1 LSFKDMSLVDEVKS
15 RSDIVQVIS
24 DYVDLDTSS
33 RQPKAL
39 CPFHSERS
47 PSFVIYPESGS
58 WRCFGSC
65 ADGGDVISF
74 MMKKENLSFVEALE
88 NLANRAGIKVEE
100 RNNEPRKKPVTGLIQ
115 ANEIASEYFLSRLKA
130 PIGVETLEYLKDRG
144 IDIETAVRRGLGL
157 APSGMETLSGHLR
170 TRNVQARTARDAGL
184 ITRKDDGSWRDMFTG
199 RLTIE
204 IRDARDRIIG
214 YGARTLDGSEPKY
227 LNTPQTD
234 AFDKSSIMYGL
245 NWAAESIRDSNE
257 AVVVEGYMDV
267 ITAHE
272 HGFTNVV
279 ASMGT
284 AVTAQQLD
292 SLSRHATSGGPGTV
306 ILCLDS
312 DAAGEAATMRALES
326 VTAELNSGRRKGLE
340 VKVARPDG
348 GKDPDEAIRSDPDSW
363 RASLTAAEP
372 LLDYLIV
379 AKSKLH
385 NLESGQGIADF
396 ANSVAP
402 LIYNITNDYDQ
413 DRYWSTI
420 SKLAGV
426 TEQRLKSIVDKPRS
440 TSRKGSRSGL
450 VGFGNNTRRNASFK
464 RESSSQFM
472 DSGRISSDQVSEV
485 LNTTG
490 GDALE
495 EHLLALVLQLDD
507 LREHA
512 IAMPPEFLHQ
522 SDNRALFTA
531 WQSSAKLGG
540 ISPELGEDLTE
551 KAHRLAEHELP
562 PSDQAR
568 HVEEVTQC
576 VMRLRERHSR
586 KIKVLEK
593 ERLEEYKELDSEEA
607 EELLRQSLLPNENLR
622 KAMTGRA

>member
-1 LSFKDMSLVDEVKS
+1 MALVDEVKS

-47 PSFVIYPESGS
+47 PSFVIYPETGS

-65 ADGGDVISF
+65 AEGGDVISF
-74 MMKKENLSFVEALE
+74 MMKRENLSFPEALE
-88 NLANRAGIKVEE
+88 NLANRAGIKIEE
-100 RNNEPRKKPVTGLIQ
+100 RKNEPRKKPVTGLIE
-115 ANEIASEYFLSRLKA
+115 ANDIAAEYFFSRLKA
-130 PIGVETLEYLKDRG
+130 PVGESTVEYLADRG
-144 IDIETAVRRGLGL
+144 IDIETAKRRGLGL
-157 APSGMETLSGHLR
+157 APDGMETLSGHLR

-234 AFDKSSIMYGL
+234 AFEKSSILYGL
-245 NWAAESIRDSNE
+245 NWAGDSIRSLNE
-257 AVVVEGYMDV
+257 VVVVEGYMDV
-267 ITAHE
+267 IAAHE

-284 AVTAQQLD
+284 AVTGEQLD
-292 SLSRHATSGGPGTV
+292 ALTRYSTAGGTGTV
-306 ILCLDS
+306 VLCLDS

-326 VTAELNSGRRKGLE
+326 VTAELSTGRRRGLV

-348 GKDPDEAIRSDPDSW
+348 GKDPDEAIRSNPDSW
-363 RASLTAAEP
+363 RTSLNEAEP

-396 ANSVAP
+396 GNSVAP
-402 LIYNITNDYDQ
+402 LIYNVSNDYDR
-413 DRYWSTI
+413 DRYWSTTAT
-420 SKLAGV
+420 LAGV
-426 TEQRLKSIVDKPRS
+426 TEQRLKSIVDKPRNS
-440 TSRKGSRSGL
+440 QRRTSVRRAGNRPQTVESR
-450 VGFGNNTRRNASFK
+450 
-464 RESSSQFM
+464 
-472 DSGRISSDQVSEV
+472 RISSEQANDVIQSAA
-485 LNTTG
+485 
-490 GDALE
+490 GDTLE
-495 EHLLALVLQLDD
+495 EHLLSLLLQRED

-531 WQSSAKLGG
+531 WQSSSKIDE
-540 ISPELGEDLTE
+540 ISHELGEELTE
-551 KAHRLAEHELP
+551 KAHRLAESELP
-562 PSDQAR
+562 PSDQAL
-568 HVEEVTQC
+568 HVEDVTQC
-576 VMRLRERHSR
+576 VMRLRERHYR
-586 KIKVLEK
+586 RIKELQT
-593 ERLEEYKELDSEEA
+593 ERLKELEGEEA
-607 EELLRQSLLPNENLR
+607 QELLDQSLLSNENLR
-622 KAMTGRA
+622 KVMTGRA

>member
-1 LSFKDMSLVDEVKS
+1 MALVDEVKS

-47 PSFVIYPESGS
+47 PSFVIYPETGS

-65 ADGGDVISF
+65 AEGGDVISF
-74 MMKKENLSFVEALE
+74 MMKRENLSFPEALE
-88 NLANRAGIKVEE
+88 NLANRAGIKIEE
-100 RNNEPRKKPVTGLIQ
+100 RKNEPRKKPVTGLIE
-115 ANEIASEYFLSRLKA
+115 ANDIAAEYFFSRLKA
-130 PIGVETLEYLKDRG
+130 PVGESTVEYLADRG
-144 IDIETAVRRGLGL
+144 IDIETAKRRGLGL
-157 APSGMETLSGHLR
+157 APDGMETLSGHLR

-234 AFDKSSIMYGL
+234 AFEKSSILYGL
-245 NWAAESIRDSNE
+245 NWAGDSIRSLNE
-257 AVVVEGYMDV
+257 VVVVEGYMDV
-267 ITAHE
+267 IAAHE

-284 AVTAQQLD
+284 AVTGEQLD
-292 SLSRHATSGGPGTV
+292 ALTRYSTAGGTGTV
-306 ILCLDS
+306 VLCLDS

-326 VTAELNSGRRKGLE
+326 VTAELSTGRRRGLV

-348 GKDPDEAIRSDPDSW
+348 GKDPDEAIRSNPDSW
-363 RASLTAAEP
+363 RTSLNEAEP

-396 ANSVAP
+396 GNSVAP
-402 LIYNITNDYDQ
+402 LIYNVSNDYDR
-413 DRYWSTI
+413 DRYWSTTAT
-420 SKLAGV
+420 LAGV
-426 TEQRLKSIVDKPRS
+426 TEQRLKSIVNKPRNS
-440 TSRKGSRSGL
+440 QRRTSVRRAGNRPQTVGSR
-450 VGFGNNTRRNASFK
+450 
-464 RESSSQFM
+464 
-472 DSGRISSDQVSEV
+472 RISSEQANDVIQSAA
-485 LNTTG
+485 
-490 GDALE
+490 GDTLE
-495 EHLLALVLQLDD
+495 EHLLSLLLQRED

-531 WQSSAKLGG
+531 WQSSSKIDE
-540 ISPELGEDLTE
+540 ISHELGEELTE
-551 KAHRLAEHELP
+551 KAHRLAESELP
-562 PSDQAR
+562 PSDQAL
-568 HVEEVTQC
+568 HVEDVTQC
-576 VMRLRERHSR
+576 VMRLRERHYR
-586 KIKVLEK
+586 RIKELQT
-593 ERLEEYKELDSEEA
+593 ERLKELEGEEA
-607 EELLRQSLLPNENLR
+607 QELLDQSLLSNENLR
-622 KAMTGRA
+622 KVMTGRA

>member
-1 LSFKDMSLVDEVKS
+1 MALVDEVKS

-47 PSFVIYPESGS
+47 PSFVIYPETGS

-65 ADGGDVISF
+65 AEGGDVISF
-74 MMKKENLSFVEALE
+74 MMKRENLSFPEALE
-88 NLANRAGIKVEE
+88 NLANRAGIKIEE
-100 RNNEPRKKPVTGLIQ
+100 RKNEPRKKPVTGLIE
-115 ANEIASEYFLSRLKA
+115 ANDIAAEYFFSRLKA
-130 PIGVETLEYLKDRG
+130 PVGESTVEYLADRG
-144 IDIETAVRRGLGL
+144 IDIETAKRRGLGL
-157 APSGMETLSGHLR
+157 APDGMETLSGHLR

-234 AFDKSSIMYGL
+234 AFEKSSILYGL
-245 NWAAESIRDSNE
+245 NWAGDSIRSLNE

-267 ITAHE
+267 IAAHE

-284 AVTAQQLD
+284 AVTGEQLD
-292 SLSRHATSGGPGTV
+292 ALTRYSTAGGTGTV
-306 ILCLDS
+306 VLCLDS

-326 VTAELNSGRRKGLE
+326 VTAELSTGRRRGLV

-348 GKDPDEAIRSDPDSW
+348 GKDPDEAIRSNPDSW
-363 RASLTAAEP
+363 RTSLNEAEP

-396 ANSVAP
+396 GNSVAP
-402 LIYNITNDYDQ
+402 LIYNVSNDYDR
-413 DRYWSTI
+413 DRYWSTTAT
-420 SKLAGV
+420 LAGV
-426 TEQRLKSIVDKPRS
+426 TEQRLKSIVDKPR
-440 TSRKGSRSGL
+440 TSQRRSSVRRAGNRPQT
-450 VGFGNNTRRNASFK
+450 VGAR
-464 RESSSQFM
+464 
-472 DSGRISSDQVSEV
+472 RISSEQANDVIQSSA
-485 LNTTG
+485 
-490 GDALE
+490 GDTLE
-495 EHLLALVLQLDD
+495 EHFLSLLLQRED

-512 IAMPPEFLHQ
+512 IAMPSEFMNE

-531 WQSSAKLGG
+531 WQASSRIDE
-540 ISPELGEDLTE
+540 ISHELGEELTE
-551 KAHRLAEHELP
+551 KAHRLAESELP
-562 PSDQAR
+562 PSDQAL
-568 HVEEVTQC
+568 HVEDVTQC
-576 VMRLRERHSR
+576 VMRLRERHYR
-586 KIKVLEK
+586 RIKELQT
-593 ERLEEYKELDSEEA
+593 ERLKELEGEEA
-607 EELLRQSLLPNENLR
+607 QELLDQSLLSNENLR
-622 KAMTGRA
+622 KVMTGRA

>member
-1 LSFKDMSLVDEVKS
+1 MSVKDMALVDEVKS

-464 RESSSQFM
+464 RGNSSQFM
-472 DSGRISSDQVSEV
+472 DPGRISSDQVSEV

>member
-1 LSFKDMSLVDEVKS
+1 MALVDEVKS

-65 ADGGDVISF
+65 AEGGDVISF
-74 MMKKENLSFVEALE
+74 IMKKENLSFVESLE

-100 RNNEPRKKPVTGLIQ
+100 RKNEPRKKPITSLIE

-130 PIGVETLEYLKDRG
+130 PVGEETLEYLKDRG

-214 YGARTLDGSEPKY
+214 YGARALDGSEPKY

-245 NWAAESIRDSNE
+245 NWAAESIRASNE

-267 ITAHE
+267 IAAHE

-284 AVTAQQLD
+284 AVTGQQLD
-292 SLSRHATSGGPGTV
+292 SLSRHATAGGIGTI

-385 NLESGQGIADF
+385 NLESGRGIADF

-402 LIYNITNDYDQ
+402 LIYNISNDYDQ
-413 DRYWSTI
+413 DRYWSRI

-440 TSRKGSRSGL
+440 TSRKGPRS
-450 VGFGNNTRRNASFK
+450 GFGNGARRNGSFK
-464 RESSSQFM
+464 RGNSSQLV
-472 DSGRISSDQVSEV
+472 DSGRISSEQVSEV

-495 EHLLALVLQLDD
+495 EHLLALVLQLED

-512 IAMPPEFLHQ
+512 IAMPPEFLHH

-531 WQSSAKLGG
+531 WKSSSNLGE
-540 ISPELGEDLTE
+540 ISHELGEDLTE
-551 KAHRLAEHELP
+551 KAHRLVEHELP

-568 HVEEVTQC
+568 HIEDVTQC
-576 VMRLRERHSR
+576 VMRLRERHFR
-586 KIKVLEK
+586 QIKK
-593 ERLEEYKELDSEEA
+593 SQTERFKELEGDEA
-607 EELLRQSLLPNENLR
+607 AELLDQSLLPNENLR
-622 KAMTGRA
+622 KVMTGRA

>member
-1 LSFKDMSLVDEVKS
+1 MALVDEVKS

-47 PSFVIYPESGS
+47 PSFVIYPETGS

-65 ADGGDVISF
+65 AEGGDVISF
-74 MMKKENLSFVEALE
+74 VMKQENLSFPEALE
-88 NLANRAGIKVEE
+88 NLANRAGIKIEE
-100 RNNEPRKKPVTGLIQ
+100 RKNEPRKKPVTGLIE
-115 ANEIASEYFLSRLKA
+115 ANDIAAEYFFSRLKA
-130 PIGVETLEYLKDRG
+130 PVGESTVEYLADRG
-144 IDIETAVRRGLGL
+144 IDIETAKRRGLGL
-157 APSGMETLSGHLR
+157 APDGMETLSGHLR

-234 AFDKSSIMYGL
+234 AFEKSSILYGL
-245 NWAAESIRDSNE
+245 NWAGDSIRSLNE

-267 ITAHE
+267 IAAHE

-284 AVTAQQLD
+284 AVTGEQLD
-292 SLSRHATSGGPGTV
+292 ALTRYSTAGGTGTV
-306 ILCLDS
+306 VLCLDS

-326 VTAELNSGRRKGLE
+326 VTAELSTGRRRGLV

-363 RASLTAAEP
+363 RTSLNEAEP
-372 LLDYLIV
+372 LLDYLIA
-379 AKSKLH
+379 AKAKLH

-402 LIYNITNDYDQ
+402 LIYNVSNDYDR
-413 DRYWSTI
+413 DRYWSTTAT
-420 SKLAGV
+420 LAGV
-426 TEQRLKSIVDKPRS
+426 TEQRLKSIVDKPR
-440 TSRKGSRSGL
+440 TSQRRSSVRRAGNRPQT
-450 VGFGNNTRRNASFK
+450 VGAR
-464 RESSSQFM
+464 
-472 DSGRISSDQVSEV
+472 RISSEQANDVIQSSA
-485 LNTTG
+485 
-490 GDALE
+490 GDTLE
-495 EHLLALVLQLDD
+495 EHFLSLLLQRED

-512 IAMPPEFLHQ
+512 IAMPSEFMNE

-531 WQSSAKLGG
+531 WQASSRIDE
-540 ISPELGEDLTE
+540 ISHELGEELTE
-551 KAHRLAEHELP
+551 KAHRLAESELP
-562 PSDQAR
+562 PSDQAL
-568 HVEEVTQC
+568 HVEDVTQC
-576 VMRLRERHSR
+576 VMRLRERHYR
-586 KIKVLEK
+586 RIKELQT
-593 ERLEEYKELDSEEA
+593 ERLKELEGEEA
-607 EELLRQSLLPNENLR
+607 QELLDQSLLSNENLR
-622 KAMTGRA
+622 KVMTGRA

>member
-1 LSFKDMSLVDEVKS
+1 MALVDEVKS

-47 PSFVIYPESGS
+47 PSFVIYPETGS

-65 ADGGDVISF
+65 AEGGDVISF
-74 MMKKENLSFVEALE
+74 VMKQENQSFAEALS
-88 NLANRAGIKVEE
+88 NLADRAGIKVED
-100 RNNEPRKKPVTGLIQ
+100 RKNEPRKKPVTGLIE

-130 PIGVETLEYLKDRG
+130 PVGAETLEYLTDRG

-157 APSGMETLSGHLR
+157 APSWMETLSGHLR

-204 IRDARDRIIG
+204 IRDGRDRLIG
-214 YGARTLDGSEPKY
+214 FGARTLDGSEPKY

-245 NWAAESIRDSNE
+245 NWAAESIRAANE

-267 ITAHE
+267 IAAHE

-284 AVTAQQLD
+284 AVTGQQLD
-292 SLSRHATSGGPGTV
+292 SLARHASAGGTGTI

-312 DAAGEAATMRALES
+312 DAAGEAATMRSLDGLVDEINA
-326 VTAELNSGRRKGLE
+326 GRNRKVE
-340 VKVARPDG
+340 IKVARPDG

-363 RASLTAAEP
+363 KASLQDAQP

-385 NLESGQGIADF
+385 NLKSGQGIADF
-396 ANSVAP
+396 ANSVAS
-402 LIYNITNDYDQ
+402 LIYMVKNDYDR
-413 DRYWSTI
+413 DRYWLATATI
-420 SKLAGV
+420 AGV
-426 TEQRLKSIVDKPRS
+426 SEQRLKSIVDKP
-440 TSRKGSRSGL
+440 KQASRSGSRRKYSSKR
-450 VGFGNNTRRNASFK
+450 GNK
-464 RESSSQFM
+464 SQFVA
-472 DSGRISSDQVSEV
+472 SERISSQQVTEV
-485 LNTTG
+485 LGASNR
-490 GDALE
+490 DPLE
-495 EHLLALVLQLDD
+495 EHLLSLVLQQED

-512 IAMPPEFLHQ
+512 VAMPTEFFHAT
-522 SDNRALFTA
+522 DNRALFTA
-531 WQSSAKLGG
+531 WQSSSTLGE
-540 ISPELGEDLTE
+540 IAHELGEELTKKAHLLTE
-551 KAHRLAEHELP
+551 RELP

-568 HVEEVTQC
+568 HIEDVTQC
-576 VMRLRERHSR
+576 VMRLRERHFR
-586 KIKVLEK
+586 RIKK
-593 ERLEEYKELDSEEA
+593 QQTERFKELEGDEVQ
-607 EELLRQSLLPNENLR
+607 ELLDQSLLPNENLR
-622 KAMTGRA
+622 KVMTGRA

>member
-1 LSFKDMSLVDEVKS
+1 MALVDEVKS

-115 ANEIASEYFLSRLKA
+115 ANDIASEYFLSRLKA

>member
-1 LSFKDMSLVDEVKS
+1 MALVDEVKS

-65 ADGGDVISF
+65 AEGGDVISF
-74 MMKKENLSFVEALE
+74 IMKKENLSFVEALE

-100 RNNEPRKKPVTGLIQ
+100 RKNEPRKKPITGLIE

-130 PIGVETLEYLKDRG
+130 PVGEETLEYLKDRG

-214 YGARTLDGSEPKY
+214 YGARALDGSEPKY

-245 NWAAESIRDSNE
+245 NWAAESIRASNE

-267 ITAHE
+267 IAAHE

-284 AVTAQQLD
+284 AVTGQQLD
-292 SLSRHATSGGPGTV
+292 SLSRHATAGGIGTI

-385 NLESGQGIADF
+385 NLESGRGIADF

-402 LIYNITNDYDQ
+402 LIYNISNDYDQ

-440 TSRKGSRSGL
+440 TSRKGPRS
-450 VGFGNNTRRNASFK
+450 GFGNGARRNGSFK
-464 RESSSQFM
+464 RGNSSQFM
-472 DSGRISSDQVSEV
+472 DSGRISSEQVSEV

-495 EHLLALVLQLDD
+495 EHLLALVLQLED

-512 IAMPPEFLHQ
+512 IAMPPEFLHH

-531 WQSSAKLGG
+531 WKSSSNLGE
-540 ISPELGEDLTE
+540 ISHELGEDLTE

-568 HVEEVTQC
+568 HVEDVTQC
-576 VMRLRERHSR
+576 VMRLRERHFR
-586 KIKVLEK
+586 QIKK
-593 ERLEEYKELDSEEA
+593 SQTERFKELEGDEA
-607 EELLRQSLLPNENLR
+607 AELLDQSLLPNENLR
-622 KAMTGRA
+622 KVMTGRA

>member
-1 LSFKDMSLVDEVKS
+1 MALVDQVKS

-47 PSFVIYPESGS
+47 PSFVIYPETGS

-65 ADGGDVISF
+65 AEGGDVISF
-74 MMKKENLSFVEALE
+74 MMKRENLSFPEALE
-88 NLANRAGIKVEE
+88 NLANRAGIKIEE
-100 RNNEPRKKPVTGLIQ
+100 RKNEPRKKPVTGLIE
-115 ANEIASEYFLSRLKA
+115 ANDIAAEYFFSRLKA
-130 PIGVETLEYLKDRG
+130 PVGESTVEYLDDRG
-144 IDIETAVRRGLGL
+144 IDIETAKRRGLGL
-157 APSGMETLSGHLR
+157 APDGMETLSGHLR

-214 YGARTLDGSEPKY
+214 FGARTLDGSEPKY

-234 AFDKSSIMYGL
+234 AFEKSSILYGL
-245 NWAAESIRDSNE
+245 NWAGDSIRSLNE
-257 AVVVEGYMDV
+257 AIVVEGYMDV
-267 ITAHE
+267 IAAHE

-284 AVTAQQLD
+284 AVTGEQLD
-292 SLSRHATSGGPGTV
+292 ALARYSTAGGTGTV
-306 ILCLDS
+306 VLCLDS

-326 VTAELNSGRRKGLE
+326 VTEELSSGRRRGLV

-363 RASLTAAEP
+363 RMSLNEAKP

-402 LIYNITNDYDQ
+402 LIYNVSNDYDR
-413 DRYWSTI
+413 DRYWSTTAT
-420 SKLAGV
+420 LVGV
-426 TEQRLKSIVDKPRS
+426 TDQRLKSIVDRPR
-440 TSRKGSRSGL
+440 TSQHRASVRRGGNRPQT
-450 VGFGNNTRRNASFK
+450 VGAR
-464 RESSSQFM
+464 
-472 DSGRISSDQVSEV
+472 RISSEQVNDVIQSSSSD
-485 LNTTG
+485 T
-490 GDALE
+490 LE
-495 EHLLALVLQLDD
+495 EHLLSLLLQRED

-512 IAMPPEFLHQ
+512 IAMPPEFLRQ

-531 WQSSAKLGG
+531 WQSSSKIGE
-540 ISPELGEDLTE
+540 ISHELGEELTE
-551 KAHRLAEHELP
+551 KAHRLAESELP
-562 PSDQAR
+562 PSDQAL
-568 HVEEVTQC
+568 HVEDVTQC
-576 VMRLRERHSR
+576 VMRLRERHYR
-586 KIKVLEK
+586 RI
-593 ERLEEYKELDSEEA
+593 KELQTEQLKELEGEEA
-607 EELLRQSLLPNENLR
+607 QELLDQSLLPNENLR
-622 KAMTGRA
+622 KVMTGLA

>member
-1 LSFKDMSLVDEVKS
+1 MALVDEVKS

-47 PSFVIYPESGS
+47 PSFVIYPETGS

-65 ADGGDVISF
+65 AEGGDVISF
-74 MMKKENLSFVEALE
+74 MMKRENLSFPEALE
-88 NLANRAGIKVEE
+88 NLANRAGIKIEE
-100 RNNEPRKKPVTGLIQ
+100 RKNEPRKKPVTGLIE
-115 ANEIASEYFLSRLKA
+115 ANDIAAEYFLSRLKA
-130 PIGVETLEYLKDRG
+130 PVGESTVEYLSDRG
-144 IDIETAVRRGLGL
+144 IDIETAKRRGLGL
-157 APSGMETLSGHLR
+157 APDGMETLSGHLR

-184 ITRKDDGSWRDMFTG
+184 MTRKDDGSWRDMFRG

-214 YGARTLDGSEPKY
+214 FGARTLDGTEPKY

-234 AFDKSSIMYGL
+234 AFEKSSILYGL
-245 NWAAESIRDSNE
+245 NWAGDSIRSLNE
-257 AVVVEGYMDV
+257 AIVVEGYMDV
-267 ITAHE
+267 IAAHE

-284 AVTAQQLD
+284 AVTGEQLD
-292 SLSRHATSGGPGTV
+292 SLARYATAGGTGTV
-306 ILCLDS
+306 VLCLDS

-326 VTAELNSGRRKGLE
+326 VTAELSSGRRRGLV

-363 RASLTAAEP
+363 RTSLSEAEP

-402 LIYNITNDYDQ
+402 LIYNVSNDYDR
-413 DRYWSTI
+413 DRYWSTTAT
-420 SKLAGV
+420 LAGV
-426 TEQRLKSIVDKPRS
+426 TEQRLKSIVDRPRTTQRR
-440 TSRKGSRSGL
+440 TSAKRAGNRPQT
-450 VGFGNNTRRNASFK
+450 VGAR
-464 RESSSQFM
+464 
-472 DSGRISSDQVSEV
+472 RISSDQVNDVIQSSA
-485 LNTTG
+485 
-490 GDALE
+490 GDTLE
-495 EHLLALVLQLDD
+495 EHLLSLLLQIED

-512 IAMPPEFLHQ
+512 IAMPAEFLHQ

-531 WQSSAKLGG
+531 WQSSSKIGE
-540 ISPELGEDLTE
+540 ISHELGEELTE
-551 KAHRLAEHELP
+551 KAHRLAESELP
-562 PSDQAR
+562 PSDQAL
-568 HVEEVTQC
+568 HVEDVTQC
-576 VMRLRERHSR
+576 VMRLRERHYR
-586 KIKVLEK
+586 RIKELQT
-593 ERLEEYKELDSEEA
+593 ERLKELEGEEA
-607 EELLRQSLLPNENLR
+607 QELLDQSLLPNENLR
-622 KAMTGRA
+622 EVMTGRA

>member
-1 LSFKDMSLVDEVKS
+1 MALVDEVKS

-47 PSFVIYPESGS
+47 PSFVIYPETGS

-65 ADGGDVISF
+65 AEGGDVISF
-74 MMKKENLSFVEALE
+74 MMKRENLSFPEALE

-100 RNNEPRKKPVTGLIQ
+100 RKNEPRKKPVTGLIE
-115 ANEIASEYFLSRLKA
+115 ANDIAAEYFLSRLKA
-130 PIGVETLEYLKDRG
+130 PVGESTVEYLADRG
-144 IDIETAVRRGLGL
+144 IDIETAKRRGLGL
-157 APSGMETLSGHLR
+157 APDGMETLSGHLR

-214 YGARTLDGSEPKY
+214 FGARTLDGSEPKY

-234 AFDKSSIMYGL
+234 AFEKSSILYGL
-245 NWAAESIRDSNE
+245 NWAGDSIRSLNE
-257 AVVVEGYMDV
+257 AIVVEGYMDV
-267 ITAHE
+267 IAAHE
-272 HGFTNVV
+272 NGFTNVV

-284 AVTAQQLD
+284 AVTGEQLD
-292 SLSRHATSGGPGTV
+292 ALTRYATAGGTGTV
-306 ILCLDS
+306 VLCLDS

-326 VTAELNSGRRKGLE
+326 VTAELSTGRRRGLV

-348 GKDPDEAIRSDPDSW
+348 GKDPDEAIRSNPDSW
-363 RASLTAAEP
+363 RTSLNEAEP

-385 NLESGQGIADF
+385 NLESGQGISDF

-402 LIYNITNDYDQ
+402 LIYNVTNDYDQ
-413 DRYWSTI
+413 DRYWSATAT
-420 SKLAGV
+420 LAGV
-426 TEQRLKSIVDKPRS
+426 SEQRLKSIVDKPR
-440 TSRKGSRSGL
+440 TSQRRAFSGKRGGNRSQA
-450 VGFGNNTRRNASFK
+450 VGA
-464 RESSSQFM
+464 
-472 DSGRISSDQVSEV
+472 GRISSEQVNDVIQSSA
-485 LNTTG
+485 
-490 GDALE
+490 GDTLE
-495 EHLLALVLQLDD
+495 EHLLSLLLQRED

-512 IAMPPEFLHQ
+512 IAMPAEFLHQ

-531 WQSSAKLGG
+531 WQSSSKIGE
-540 ISPELGEDLTE
+540 ISHELGEDLTE
-551 KAHRLAEHELP
+551 KAHRLAESELP

-568 HVEEVTQC
+568 HVEDVTQC
-576 VMRLRERHSR
+576 VMRLRERHYR
-586 KIKVLEK
+586 RIKELQT
-593 ERLEEYKELDSEEA
+593 ERLKELEGEEA
-607 EELLRQSLLPNENLR
+607 QELLDQSLLPNENLR
-622 KAMTGRA
+622 KVMTGRA

>member
-1 LSFKDMSLVDEVKS
+1 
-15 RSDIVQVIS
+15 
-24 DYVDLDTSS
+24 
-33 RQPKAL
+33 
-39 CPFHSERS
+39 
-47 PSFVIYPESGS
+47 
-58 WRCFGSC
+58 
-65 ADGGDVISF
+65 
-74 MMKKENLSFVEALE
+74 MKKENLSFVEALE

-464 RESSSQFM
+464 RGNSSQFM
-472 DSGRISSDQVSEV
+472 DPGRISSDQVSEV

>member
-1 LSFKDMSLVDEVKS
+1 MALVDEVKS

-464 RESSSQFM
+464 RGSSSQFM

>member
-1 LSFKDMSLVDEVKS
+1 MAFVDEVKS

-464 RESSSQFM
+464 RGNSSQFM
-472 DSGRISSDQVSEV
+472 DPGRISSDQVSEV

-531 WQSSAKLGG
+531 WQSSSKLGG

>member
-1 LSFKDMSLVDEVKS
+1 MALVDEVKS

-47 PSFVIYPESGS
+47 PSFVIYPETGS

-65 ADGGDVISF
+65 AEGGDVISF
-74 MMKKENLSFVEALE
+74 MMKRENFSFPEALE
-88 NLANRAGIKVEE
+88 NLANRAGIKIEE
-100 RNNEPRKKPVTGLIQ
+100 RKNEPRKKPVTGLIE
-115 ANEIASEYFLSRLKA
+115 ANDIAAEYFLSRLKA
-130 PIGVETLEYLKDRG
+130 PVGESTVEYLSDRG
-144 IDIETAVRRGLGL
+144 IDIETAKRRGLGL
-157 APSGMETLSGHLR
+157 APDGMETLSGHLR

-184 ITRKDDGSWRDMFTG
+184 MTRKDDGSWRDMFRG

-214 YGARTLDGSEPKY
+214 FGARTLDGTEPKY

-234 AFDKSSIMYGL
+234 AFEKSSILYGL
-245 NWAAESIRDSNE
+245 NWAGDSIRSLNE
-257 AVVVEGYMDV
+257 AIVVEGYMDV
-267 ITAHE
+267 IAAHE

-284 AVTAQQLD
+284 AVTGEQLD
-292 SLSRHATSGGPGTV
+292 SLARYATAGGTGTV
-306 ILCLDS
+306 VLCLDS

-326 VTAELNSGRRKGLE
+326 VTAELSSGRRRGLV

-363 RASLTAAEP
+363 RTSLSEAEP

-402 LIYNITNDYDQ
+402 LIYNVSNDYDR
-413 DRYWSTI
+413 DRYWSTTAT
-420 SKLAGV
+420 LAGV
-426 TEQRLKSIVDKPRS
+426 TEQRLKSIVDRPRTTQRR
-440 TSRKGSRSGL
+440 TSAKRAGNRPQT
-450 VGFGNNTRRNASFK
+450 VGAR
-464 RESSSQFM
+464 
-472 DSGRISSDQVSEV
+472 RISSDQVNDVIQSSA
-485 LNTTG
+485 
-490 GDALE
+490 GDTLE
-495 EHLLALVLQLDD
+495 EHLLSLLLQIED

-512 IAMPPEFLHQ
+512 IAMPAEFLHQ

-531 WQSSAKLGG
+531 WQSSSKIGE
-540 ISPELGEDLTE
+540 ISHELGEELTE
-551 KAHRLAEHELP
+551 KAHRLAESELP
-562 PSDQAR
+562 PSDQAL
-568 HVEEVTQC
+568 HVEDVTQC
-576 VMRLRERHSR
+576 VMRLRERHYR
-586 KIKVLEK
+586 RIKELQT
-593 ERLEEYKELDSEEA
+593 ERLKELEGEEA
-607 EELLRQSLLPNENLR
+607 QELLDQSLLPNENLR
-622 KAMTGRA
+622 EVMTGRA

>member
-1 LSFKDMSLVDEVKS
+1 MALVDEVKS

-464 RESSSQFM
+464 RGSSSQFM

-531 WQSSAKLGG
+531 WQSSSKLGG

>member
-1 LSFKDMSLVDEVKS
+1 MSLVDDVKS

-24 DYVDLDTSS
+24 DFVDLDTSS

-47 PSFVIYPESGS
+47 PSFVVYPETGS

-65 ADGGDVISF
+65 AEGGDVISF
-74 MMKKENLSFVEALE
+74 VMKQENLSFAEALT
-88 NLANRAGIKVEE
+88 NLANRAGIKVED
-100 RNNEPRKKPVTGLIQ
+100 RKNEPRKKPVTGLIE
-115 ANEIASEYFLSRLKA
+115 ANDIAAEYFLSRLKA
-130 PIGVETLEYLKDRG
+130 PVGTETLEYLIDRG

-204 IRDARDRIIG
+204 IRDGRDRLIG
-214 YGARTLDGSEPKY
+214 FGARTLDGSEPKY

-245 NWAAESIRDSNE
+245 NWAAESIRATNE

-267 ITAHE
+267 IAAHE

-284 AVTAQQLD
+284 AVTGQQLD
-292 SLSRHATSGGPGTV
+292 SLARHASAGATGTI

-312 DAAGEAATMRALES
+312 DAAGEAATMRSLDGLVDEINA
-326 VTAELNSGRRKGLE
+326 GRNRNVE
-340 VKVARPDG
+340 IKVARPDG

-363 RASLTAAEP
+363 KASLGDAEP

-385 NLESGQGIADF
+385 NLKSGQGIADF
-396 ANSVAP
+396 ANSVAS
-402 LIYNITNDYDQ
+402 LIYKVKNDYDR
-413 DRYWSTI
+413 DRYWLATATI
-420 SKLAGV
+420 ACVS
-426 TEQRLKSIVDKPRS
+426 EQRLKSIVDKPKKA
-440 TSRKGSRSGL
+440 SRFGSGRKYSPKKG
-450 VGFGNNTRRNASFK
+450 NK
-464 RESSSQFM
+464 SQLGG
-472 DSGRISSDQVSEV
+472 SERISSQQVTEV
-485 LNTTG
+485 LG
-490 GDALE
+490 SSSGDPLE
-495 EHLLALVLQLDD
+495 EHLLSLVLQLDD

-512 IAMPPEFLHQ
+512 VVMPAEFLH
-522 SDNRALFTA
+522 STDNRALFTA
-531 WQSSAKLGG
+531 WQSSSTLGE
-540 ISPELGEDLTE
+540 ISHELGAELTE
-551 KAHRLAEHELP
+551 KAHRLTERVLP

-568 HVEEVTQC
+568 HVEDVTQC
-576 VMRLRERHSR
+576 VMRLRERHFR
-586 KIKVLEK
+586 RIKIQQT
-593 ERLEEYKELDSEEA
+593 ERLKELDGEEIQ
-607 EELLRQSLLPNENLR
+607 ELLDQSLLPNENLR
-622 KAMTGRA
+622 KVMTGRG

>member
-1 LSFKDMSLVDEVKS
+1 MALVDEVKS

-464 RESSSQFM
+464 RGNSSQFM
-472 DSGRISSDQVSEV
+472 DPGRISSDQVSEV

-531 WQSSAKLGG
+531 WQSSSKLGG

>member
-1 LSFKDMSLVDEVKS
+1 MALVDEVKS

-47 PSFVIYPESGS
+47 PSFVIYPETGS

-65 ADGGDVISF
+65 AEGGDVISF
-74 MMKKENLSFVEALE
+74 MMKRENLSFPEALE
-88 NLANRAGIKVEE
+88 NLANRAGIKIEE
-100 RNNEPRKKPVTGLIQ
+100 RKNEPRKKPVTGLIE
-115 ANEIASEYFLSRLKA
+115 ANDIAAEYFFSRLKA
-130 PIGVETLEYLKDRG
+130 PVGESTVEYLADRG
-144 IDIETAVRRGLGL
+144 IDIETAKRRGLGL
-157 APSGMETLSGHLR
+157 APDGMETLSGHLR

-234 AFDKSSIMYGL
+234 AFEKSAILYGL
-245 NWAAESIRDSNE
+245 NWAGDSIRSLNE
-257 AVVVEGYMDV
+257 VVVVEGYMDV
-267 ITAHE
+267 IAAHE

-284 AVTAQQLD
+284 AVTGEQLD
-292 SLSRHATSGGPGTV
+292 ALTRYSTAGGTGTV
-306 ILCLDS
+306 VLCLDS

-326 VTAELNSGRRKGLE
+326 VTAELSTGRRRGLV

-348 GKDPDEAIRSDPDSW
+348 GKDPDEAIRSNPDSW
-363 RASLTAAEP
+363 RTSLNEAEP

-396 ANSVAP
+396 GNSVAP
-402 LIYNITNDYDQ
+402 LIYNVSNDYDR
-413 DRYWSTI
+413 DRYWSATAT
-420 SKLAGV
+420 LAGV
-426 TEQRLKSIVDKPRS
+426 TEQRLKSIVDKPRNS
-440 TSRKGSRSGL
+440 QRRTSVRRAGNRPQTVGSR
-450 VGFGNNTRRNASFK
+450 
-464 RESSSQFM
+464 
-472 DSGRISSDQVSEV
+472 RISSEQANDVIQSAA
-485 LNTTG
+485 
-490 GDALE
+490 GDTLE
-495 EHLLALVLQLDD
+495 EHLLSLLLQRED

-531 WQSSAKLGG
+531 WQSSSKIDE
-540 ISPELGEDLTE
+540 ISHELGEELTE
-551 KAHRLAEHELP
+551 KAHRLAESELP
-562 PSDQAR
+562 PSDQAL
-568 HVEEVTQC
+568 HVEDVTQC
-576 VMRLRERHSR
+576 VMRLRERHYR
-586 KIKVLEK
+586 RIKELQT
-593 ERLEEYKELDSEEA
+593 ERLKELEGEEA
-607 EELLRQSLLPNENLR
+607 QELLDQSLLSNENLR
-622 KAMTGRA
+622 KVMTGRA

>member
-1 LSFKDMSLVDEVKS
+1 MALVDEVKS

-33 RQPKAL
+33 RQPKGL
-39 CPFHSERS
+39 CPFHTERS

-65 ADGGDVISF
+65 AEGGDVISF
-74 MMKKENLSFVEALE
+74 MVKKENLSFLEALE

-100 RNNEPRKKPVTGLIQ
+100 HTNEQRKKPITGLIE

-130 PIGVETLEYLKDRG
+130 PVGAKTLQYLKDRG
-144 IDIETAVRRGLGL
+144 IDVDTAVRRGLGL

-170 TRNVQARTARDAGL
+170 TRNVNARTARDAGL

-245 NWAAESIRDSNE
+245 NWAAESIRASNE

-267 ITAHE
+267 IAAHE

-292 SLSRHATSGGPGTV
+292 ALSRHATAGGTGTI

-312 DAAGEAATMRALES
+312 DAAGEAATMRALEG
-326 VTAELNSGRRKGLE
+326 VTAELSTGRRKGIE

-348 GKDPDEAIRSDPDSW
+348 GKDPDQAIRSDPDSW
-363 RASLTAAEP
+363 RTSLSAADP

-396 ANSVAP
+396 ANGVAP

-413 DRYWSTI
+413 DRYWSTTA
-420 SKLAGV
+420 KLAMI

-440 TSRKGSRSGL
+440 AYGKGPRI
-450 VGFGNNTRRNASFK
+450 GFGNR
-464 RESSSQFM
+464 SQFI
-472 DSGRISSDQVSEV
+472 DPKSISSDQVAEV
-485 LNTTG
+485 LNMTG

-507 LREHA
+507 LREYA
-512 IAMPPEFLHQ
+512 IAMPPEFLQQ

-531 WQSSAKLGG
+531 WQSSPKLGE
-540 ISPELGEDLTE
+540 ISHELGEDLTQ
-551 KAHRLAEHELP
+551 KSHRLLEHKLP

-568 HVEEVTQC
+568 RVEDVTQC
-576 VMRLRERHSR
+576 VMRLRERHFR
-586 KIKVLEK
+586 QIKKLQTERFKDLEG
-593 ERLEEYKELDSEEA
+593 EEA
-607 EELLRQSLLPNENLR
+607 AELLDQSLIPNENLR
-622 KAMTGRA
+622 QVMTGGS

>member
-1 LSFKDMSLVDEVKS
+1 MALVDEVKS

-65 ADGGDVISF
+65 AEGGDVISF
-74 MMKKENLSFVEALE
+74 MMKKENMSFVEALE

-100 RNNEPRKKPVTGLIQ
+100 RKNEPRKKPITGLIE
-115 ANEIASEYFLSRLKA
+115 ANEIASEYFLSRLRA
-130 PIGVETLEYLKDRG
+130 PIGEETLKYLTDRG

-170 TRNVQARTARDAGL
+170 TKNVQARTARDAGL

-214 YGARTLDGSEPKY
+214 FGARTLDGSEPKY

-234 AFDKSSIMYGL
+234 AFDKSSTLYGL
-245 NWAAESIRDSNE
+245 NWAAESIRSSNE

-267 ITAHE
+267 IAAHE

-284 AVTAQQLD
+284 AVTGLQLD
-292 SLSRHATSGGPGTV
+292 SLSRHATAGGTGTIV
-306 ILCLDS
+306 LCLDS
-312 DAAGEAATMRALES
+312 DAAGEAATMRALEG
-326 VTAELNSGRRKGLE
+326 VTAELSTGRRRGLE

-363 RASLTAAEP
+363 RASLNAAEP
-372 LLDYLIV
+372 LIDYLLI

-385 NLESGQGIADF
+385 NLDSGQGIADF

-402 LIYNITNDYDQ
+402 LIYNVTNDYDR
-413 DRYWSTI
+413 DRYWATTA
-420 SKLAGV
+420 KLVGV
-426 TEQRLKSIVDKPRS
+426 TEQRLKSIVDKPRLL
-440 TSRKGSRSGL
+440 SRSRSRSNSSARR
-450 VGFGNNTRRNASFK
+450 GNK
-464 RESSSQFM
+464 SQFV
-472 DSGRISSDQVSEV
+472 DTGRISSQQVTEV
-485 LNTTG
+485 LGSSG
-490 GDALE
+490 GDPLE
-495 EHLLALVLQLDD
+495 EHLLTLVLQRED
-507 LREHA
+507 LREFA
-512 IAMPPEFLHQ
+512 LAMPPEFLHGT
-522 SDNRALFTA
+522 DNRALFTA
-531 WQSSAKLGG
+531 WQSSSTLDE
-540 ISPELGEDLTE
+540 ISHELGDELTE
-551 KAHRLAEHELP
+551 KAHRLVERELP

-568 HVEEVTQC
+568 YVADVTQC
-576 VMRLRERHSR
+576 VMRLRERHFR
-586 KIKVLEK
+586 GIKKLQTERFGELEG
-593 ERLEEYKELDSEEA
+593 EEA
-607 EELLRQSLLPNENLR
+607 QELLNQSLLPNENLR
-622 KAMTGRA
+622 RVMTGRA

>member
-1 LSFKDMSLVDEVKS
+1 MSLVDDVKS

-24 DYVDLDTSS
+24 DFVDLDTSS

-47 PSFVIYPESGS
+47 PSFVVYPETGS

-65 ADGGDVISF
+65 AEGGDVISF
-74 MMKKENLSFVEALE
+74 VMKQENLSFAEALT
-88 NLANRAGIKVEE
+88 NLANRAGIKVED
-100 RNNEPRKKPVTGLIQ
+100 RKNEPRKKPVTGLIE
-115 ANEIASEYFLSRLKA
+115 ANDIAAEYFLSRLKA
-130 PIGVETLEYLKDRG
+130 PVGTETLEYLIDRG

-204 IRDARDRIIG
+204 IRDGRDRLIG
-214 YGARTLDGSEPKY
+214 FGARTLDGSEPKY

-245 NWAAESIRDSNE
+245 NWAAESIRATNE

-267 ITAHE
+267 IAAHE

-284 AVTAQQLD
+284 AVTGQQLD
-292 SLSRHATSGGPGTV
+292 SLARHASAGATGTI

-312 DAAGEAATMRALES
+312 DAAGEAATMRSLDGLVDEINA
-326 VTAELNSGRRKGLE
+326 GRNRNVE
-340 VKVARPDG
+340 IKVARPDG

-363 RASLTAAEP
+363 KASLGDAEP

-385 NLESGQGIADF
+385 NLKSGQGIADF
-396 ANSVAP
+396 ANSVAS
-402 LIYNITNDYDQ
+402 LIYKVKNDYDR
-413 DRYWSTI
+413 DRYWLATATI
-420 SKLAGV
+420 ACVS
-426 TEQRLKSIVDKPRS
+426 EQRLKSIVDKPKKA
-440 TSRKGSRSGL
+440 SRFGSGRKYYPKKG
-450 VGFGNNTRRNASFK
+450 NK
-464 RESSSQFM
+464 SQLGG
-472 DSGRISSDQVSEV
+472 SERISSQQVTEV
-485 LNTTG
+485 LG
-490 GDALE
+490 SSSGDALE
-495 EHLLALVLQLDD
+495 EHLLSLVLQLDD

-512 IAMPPEFLHQ
+512 VVMPAEFLH
-522 SDNRALFTA
+522 STDNRALFTA
-531 WQSSAKLGG
+531 WQSSSTLGE
-540 ISPELGEDLTE
+540 ISHELGAELTE
-551 KAHRLAEHELP
+551 KAHRLTERVLP

-568 HVEEVTQC
+568 HVEDVTQC
-576 VMRLRERHSR
+576 VMRLRERHFR
-586 KIKVLEK
+586 RIKIQQT
-593 ERLEEYKELDSEEA
+593 ERLKELDGEEIQ
-607 EELLRQSLLPNENLR
+607 ELLDQSLLPNENLR
-622 KAMTGRA
+622 KVMTGRG